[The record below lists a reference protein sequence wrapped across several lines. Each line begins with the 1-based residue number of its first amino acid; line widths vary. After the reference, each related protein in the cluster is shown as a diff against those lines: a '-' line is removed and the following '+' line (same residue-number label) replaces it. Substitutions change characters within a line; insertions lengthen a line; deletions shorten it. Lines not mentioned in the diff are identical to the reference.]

1 MRIIVTVAGLLLTI
15 TINACGTTGTGGELV
30 VQLSNRVLH
39 RFTLQQ
45 LRDLPQT
52 EIATPQSR
60 GAQAQKGPT
69 LRSIVNA
76 AGVTD
81 IESVRVEGRDPAQT
95 LVAAELSDRVIL
107 SITKRNTVKLTGTPL
122 PRDRWVRD
130 VVRLAVNS

>member
-1 MRIIVTVAGLLLTI
+1 MRIIITVVGLLI
-15 TINACGTTGTGGELV
+15 AIAINACGTTGTGGELV

-81 IESVRVEGRDPAQT
+81 LASVRVEGRDPAQT
-95 LVAAELSDRVIL
+95 LAAAELSDRVIL
-107 SITKRNTVKLTGTPL
+107 SITKRNTLKLSGTAL
-122 PRDRWVRD
+122 ARDRWVRD
-130 VVRLAVNS
+130 VVRLVVTS

>member
-1 MRIIVTVAGLLLTI
+1 MRIILIVAGLLLAI
-15 TINACGTTGTGGELV
+15 AINACGTTDAAGELV
-30 VQLSNRVLH
+30 VQQDERVLQH
-39 RFTLQQ
+39 FNLQQ

-81 IESVRVEGRDPAQT
+81 LESVRVEGRDPAQT
-95 LVAAELSDRVIL
+95 LAAAELTDRVIL
-107 SITKRNTVKLTGTPL
+107 SITKRNTLKLSGTAL
-122 PRDRWVRD
+122 ARDRWVRD